1 MLNLIHRVS
10 VSLALFACAV
20 FTAICTTDVVNN
32 EKLRII
38 NGKLGAMDAGDIKT
52 IESLVF
58 SAEFAA
64 LGTFGIFTIPL
75 LCIALGLH
83 VLFRPSPKIKP

>member
-20 FTAICTTDVVNN
+20 FTALCTTEEINK
-32 EKLRII
+32 ETFRII
-38 NGKLGAMDAGDIKT
+38 NGKRGAMEVGDIKYM
-52 IESLVF
+52 ESLVF